1 MERAARG
8 TIGSAARKEA
18 PCARQ
23 DGTHGTRP
31 RPASHASGLGLLRP
45 QLGSLALQGIGF
57 VAFDDEDQATAALDG
72 LQASRESASS
82 RSCIG
87 AVFS

>member
-8 TIGSAARKEA
+8 TVGSAARKEA
-18 PCARQ
+18 LCARQ

-31 RPASHASGLGLLRP
+31 RPASHGLPPLRP
-45 QLGSLALQGIGF
+45 QLGPLALQGIG
-57 VAFDDEDQATAALDG
+57 VVEFDDEDQATAALDG
-72 LQASRESASS
+72 LQASRESASG